1 MVFLTIWTFAS
12 KCTPFLFTF
21 LILTSRQGCHRL
33 HRRWLSMLW
42 SDKIQNSRFLKF
54 SSVVAIDLKLFWFFF
69 SKQFSMHPTSVLLA
83 SSPGFLT
90 GYTKLQL
97 TRIKVFFLY
106 QRVLVSICT
115 WSIQYLHTFSALTCN
130 YWFVWFSHFCFWQ
143 EKHFC
148 TGLKVLWFEFL
159 SSDGKPLFYG
169 CSSQF

>member
-1 MVFLTIWTFAS
+1 MKSFA
-12 KCTPFLFTF
+12 FYIHHF

-33 HRRWLSMLW
+33 HRLWLSMLW
-42 SDKIQNSRFLKF
+42 SDKIQNSRFQKF
-54 SSVVAIDLKLFWFFF
+54 SSVVAIDLKLFWFFSASSF
-69 SKQFSMHPTSVLLA
+69 LCILLRFYWHLLLA
-83 SSPGFLT
+83 FWRGILSYNWPELKS
-90 GYTKLQL
+90 
-97 TRIKVFFLY
+97 FFLY

-115 WSIQYLHTFSALTCN
+115 WSIQYLHTFSALTFN